1 METCD
6 YLKFQHP
13 FTCIVSGTTSSGKT
27 KLVRQILSDWKYI
40 IKIKSNKLRVMWCFG
55 QMQDLYKVTVKNVE
69 MIYYEGVPTLSDIQ
83 NLKPD
88 IIVMDDLMDEVK
100 KDVVKL
106 FTRGSHHLGISVFF
120 IVQNLFNTN
129 LRTISLNSHYII
141 IMKGLRTTH
150 QVEFLARQIFPGKS
164 KSVLSAYKLATQK
177 PYGYLLIDLHPNSLD
192 QFRLR
197 TRILHDDVS
206 ASSRDKHSC
215 TPIYFDINLEQ

>member
-1 METCD
+1 MNACD

-27 KLVRQILSDWKYI
+27 NLVRRILSNWKYVI
-40 IKIKSNKLRVMWCFG
+40 NIRTSKLKVLWCFG
-55 QMQDLYKVTVKNVE
+55 QMQDLYKFAIDNVE
-69 MIYYEGVPTLSDIQ
+69 IVYFEGVPTLSDIQ
-83 NLKPD
+83 NIQPN
-88 IIVMDDLMDEVK
+88 IIVMDDLMDEIK

-129 LRTISLNSHYII
+129 LRTMSLNSHYII
-141 IMKGLRTTH
+141 LMKGLRTTQ

-164 KSVLSAYKLATQK
+164 KNVLSAYKLATQK
-177 PYGYLLIDLHPNSLD
+177 PYGYLLIDLHPKSLD

-197 TRILHDDVS
+197 TRILHDEVS
-206 ASSRDKHSC
+206 DSLRNKHSC
-215 TPIYFDINLEQ
+215 TPVYFDINLEE